1 MNARNVVNSNVSAES
16 TFFDVERKLKDETL
30 YTGGQIKPT
39 NSEFKRVLVR
49 RKSRQSVN
57 APTVIDIDYKG
68 NSSGFQ
74 HLIGKDATFSNINFS
89 MNLRN
94 YKNDTDFQGK
104 EPFLYPAKREFKP
117 EE

>member
-1 MNARNVVNSNVSAES
+1 LNARNVVNNNVSAES
-16 TFFDVERKLKDETL
+16 TFFDVEKKLKDETL

-68 NSSGFQ
+68 NSSGFA
-74 HLIGKDATFSNINFS
+74 HLIGNKASCASINFG

-104 EPFLYPAKREFKP
+104 EPFLFPAKREFKP

>member
-16 TFFDVERKLKDETL
+16 TFFDVERKLKDESL

-74 HLIGKDATFSNINFS
+74 HLIGKDATCSNINFS

-94 YKNDTDFQGK
+94 YRNDTDFQGK